1 MAVKRGTGRRRGP
14 ASAVA
19 LNGIR
24 GALAKSLR
32 TRVLLLTLLAFAV
45 VSVPAYFSFVA
56 IVNATVVKLGT
67 LFAEKQILFDRYRG
81 MGALMQEVKLAETL
95 ARSGAI
101 EAWARQEDNPAL
113 KARGIAELEHFR
125 EAFSDH
131 SYFFVVGASGNYYF
145 NDAENSYAGRQL
157 SHTLSRDNPRDAWY
171 YKTAALGAGCH
182 LNVDHDDA
190 LGVTKVWINCVI
202 RDGDTVLG
210 VLGSG
215 LDLTSFVREVVD
227 IPQTGV
233 TAMFVDR
240 SGAVQAHRDPRLVDF
255 HSLTKDVSNKKTV
268 FSLLDRPEDRET
280 MQAMMDRVTSSDVQ
294 VESHFMR
301 INGAEVLVGVGYLDR
316 LGWYN
321 ITVMDVDQI
330 IDRGLFLPI
339 GLLLGAIM
347 LLSVMAVGFVFK
359 RQVLDRLA
367 RVEGRFAAVHGG
379 RISPGVVDA
388 GTDEIGR
395 MSRAFEAMAA
405 QVSGNTARLE
415 KAVSERTA
423 ELKAL
428 AYRDQLTGIANR
440 RGFIEAFERI
450 REDAG
455 KNARLGLMLIDIDAF
470 KTVNDTIGHQ
480 AGDELV
486 AEVARRLTGMSR
498 AADACGRW
506 GGDEFILL
514 VSDIEPGELKPLAD
528 AVRLA
533 LSTRPVNLGE
543 REVTITVSVG
553 ASEIAEGDTLEAAV
567 DLADAALYR
576 AKSEGRDRAVAFD
589 PAWGMKQIA

>member
-1 MAVKRGTGRRRGP
+1 MRDGLNAAARQST
-14 ASAVA
+14 VA
-19 LNGIR
+19 LSSIR
-24 GALAKSLR
+24 RALANSLR
-32 TRVLLLTLLAFAV
+32 TRILLLTVCAFVA
-45 VSVPAYFSFVA
+45 VSVPACFSFVA

-81 MGALMQEVKLAETL
+81 LGALMQEVKLAETL
-95 ARSGAI
+95 ARSSAI
-101 EAWARQEDNPAL
+101 EAWARQEDNPVL
-113 KARGIAELEHFR
+113 REKGIAELEHFR

-145 NDAENSYAGRQL
+145 NDAENTYAGRQL
-157 SHTLSRDNPRDAWY
+157 SHRLSRDNPRDAWY

-215 LDLTSFVREVVD
+215 LDLTSFIREVVD

-255 HSLTKDVSNKKTV
+255 HSLTKELSNKKTV
-268 FSLLDRPEDRET
+268 FSLLDRPQDRQV
-280 MQAMMDRVTSSDVQ
+280 MQAMMDRVTSSDVL
-294 VESHFMR
+294 VESAFMH
-301 INGAEVLVGVGYLDR
+301 IDGAEVLVGVGYLDR

-321 ITVMDVDQI
+321 VTIMDVDKI
-330 IDRGLFLPI
+330 IDRSLFLPI

-347 LLSVMAVGFVFK
+347 LLSVAAVGWVFK

-367 RVEGRFAAVHGG
+367 RVEARFAAVSDGKFA
-379 RISPGVVDA
+379 PGMVDSA
-388 GTDEIGR
+388 GDEIGR

-415 KAVSERTA
+415 KAVAERTA
-423 ELKAL
+423 ELAAL

-440 RGFIEAFERI
+440 RGFIEAFTRV
-450 REDAG
+450 RETAG
-455 KNARLGLMLIDIDAF
+455 KDARLALMLIDVDTF
-470 KTVNDTIGHQ
+470 KTINDTLGHQ
-480 AGDELV
+480 AGDALV
-486 AEVARRLTGMSR
+486 AELARRLTGMVR
-498 AADACGRW
+498 PEDACGRW

-514 VSDIEPGELKPLAD
+514 VSNTGPGELMPLAD
-528 AVRLA
+528 AVRQA
-533 LSTRPVNLGE
+533 LTSRPVQLGE
-543 REVTITVSVG
+543 REVTITVSIG

-576 AKSEGRDRAVAFD
+576 AKSEGRNRAVAFD
-589 PAWGMKQIA
+589 PAWGMKQTA

>member
-1 MAVKRGTGRRRGP
+1 MRDGLNAAARQST
-14 ASAVA
+14 VA
-19 LNGIR
+19 LSSIR
-24 GALAKSLR
+24 RALANSLR
-32 TRVLLLTLLAFAV
+32 TRILLLTVCAFVA
-45 VSVPAYFSFVA
+45 VSVPACFSFVA

-81 MGALMQEVKLAETL
+81 LGALMQEVKLAETL
-95 ARSGAI
+95 ARSSAI
-101 EAWARQEDNPAL
+101 EAWARQEDNPVL
-113 KARGIAELEHFR
+113 REKGIAELEHFR

-145 NDAENSYAGRQL
+145 NDAENTYAGRQL
-157 SHTLSRDNPRDAWY
+157 SHRLSRDNPRDAWY

-215 LDLTSFVREVVD
+215 LDLTSFIREVVD

-255 HSLTKDVSNKKTV
+255 HSLTKELSNKKTV
-268 FSLLDRPEDRET
+268 FSLLDRPQDRQV
-280 MQAMMDRVTSSDVQ
+280 MQAMMDRVTSSDVL
-294 VESHFMR
+294 VESAFMH
-301 INGAEVLVGVGYLDR
+301 IDGAEVLVGVGYLDR

-321 ITVMDVDQI
+321 VTIMDVDKI

-347 LLSVMAVGFVFK
+347 LLSVAAVGWVFK

-367 RVEGRFAAVHGG
+367 RVEARFAAVSDGKFA
-379 RISPGVVDA
+379 PGMVDSA
-388 GTDEIGR
+388 GDEIGR

-415 KAVSERTA
+415 KAVAERTA
-423 ELKAL
+423 ELAAL

-440 RGFIEAFERI
+440 RGFIEAFTRV
-450 REDAG
+450 RETAG
-455 KNARLGLMLIDIDAF
+455 KDARLALMLIDVDTF
-470 KTVNDTIGHQ
+470 KTINDTLGHQ
-480 AGDELV
+480 AGDALV
-486 AEVARRLTGMSR
+486 AELARRLTGMVR
-498 AADACGRW
+498 PEDACGRW

-514 VSDIEPGELKPLAD
+514 VSNTGPGELMPLAD
-528 AVRLA
+528 AVRQA
-533 LSTRPVNLGE
+533 LTSRPVQLGE
-543 REVTITVSVG
+543 REVTITVSIG

-576 AKSEGRDRAVAFD
+576 AKSEGRNRAVAFD
-589 PAWGMKQIA
+589 PAWGMKQTA

>member
-1 MAVKRGTGRRRGP
+1 M
-14 ASAVA
+14 
-19 LNGIR
+19 
-24 GALAKSLR
+24 AKSLR
-32 TRVLLLTLLAFAV
+32 TRILLLTLCAFVA

-95 ARSGAI
+95 AGSGAI
-101 EAWARQEDNPAL
+101 EAWARQEDNPVL
-113 KARGIAELEHFR
+113 REKGIAELEHFR
-125 EAFSDH
+125 QAFSDR
-131 SYFFVVGASGNYYF
+131 SYFFVVGESGNYYF
-145 NDAENSYAGRQL
+145 NDAANAYAGKQL
-157 SHTLSRDNPRDAWY
+157 SHTLSRNNPRDAWY
-171 YKTAALGAGCH
+171 YQTAALGAGCH
-182 LNVDHDDA
+182 LNVDQDDA
-190 LGVTKVWINCVI
+190 LAVTKVWINCVI
-202 RDGDTVLG
+202 RDGDKVLG

-215 LDLTSFVREVVD
+215 LDLTSFIREVVD

-255 HSLTKDVSNKKTV
+255 HSLTKEMGNKKTV
-268 FSLLDRPEDRET
+268 FSLLDRPEDREA
-280 MQAMMDRVTSSDVQ
+280 MKSMMDQVTSSDVLVQ
-294 VESHFMR
+294 SHFMR
-301 INGAEVLVGVGYLDR
+301 VNGADVLVGVGYLDR

-321 ITVMDVDQI
+321 VTIMDVDKI

-347 LLSVMAVGFVFK
+347 LLSVAAVGFVFK

-367 RVEGRFAAVHGG
+367 RVEGRFAALNGG
-379 RISPGVVDA
+379 KFAPGVVDA

-415 KAVSERTA
+415 KAVAARTA
-423 ELKAL
+423 ELQAL
-428 AYRDQLTGIANR
+428 AYRDQLTGISNR

-450 REDAG
+450 RENAG
-455 KNARLGLMLIDIDAF
+455 KDARLALMLIDIDAF
-470 KTVNDTIGHQ
+470 KTVNDTLGHQ
-480 AGDELV
+480 AGDALV
-486 AEVARRLTGMSR
+486 AEMARRLTGMAR
-498 AADACGRW
+498 LEDACGRW

-514 VSDIEPGELKPLAD
+514 VSNTAPGELLPLAD

-533 LSTRPVNLGE
+533 LSSRPVTLGE

-553 ASEIAEGDTLEAAV
+553 ASEVAEGDTLEAAV

-589 PAWGMKQIA
+589 PAWGLKQSA

>member
-1 MAVKRGTGRRRGP
+1 MRDGLNAAARQST
-14 ASAVA
+14 VA
-19 LNGIR
+19 LSSIR
-24 GALAKSLR
+24 RALANSLR
-32 TRVLLLTLLAFAV
+32 TRILLLTVCAFVA
-45 VSVPAYFSFVA
+45 VSVPACFSFVA

-81 MGALMQEVKLAETL
+81 LGALMQEVKLAETL
-95 ARSGAI
+95 ARSSAI
-101 EAWARQEDNPAL
+101 EAWARQEDNPVL
-113 KARGIAELEHFR
+113 REKGIAELEHFR

-145 NDAENSYAGRQL
+145 NDAENTYAGRQL
-157 SHTLSRDNPRDAWY
+157 SHRLSRDNPRDAWY

-215 LDLTSFVREVVD
+215 LDLTSFIREVVD

-255 HSLTKDVSNKKTV
+255 HSLTKELSNKKTV
-268 FSLLDRPEDRET
+268 FSLLDRPQDRQV
-280 MQAMMDRVTSSDVQ
+280 MQAMMDRVTSSDVL
-294 VESHFMR
+294 VESAFMH
-301 INGAEVLVGVGYLDR
+301 IDGAEVLVGVGYLDR

-321 ITVMDVDQI
+321 VTIMDVDKI

-347 LLSVMAVGFVFK
+347 LLSVAAVGWVFK

-367 RVEGRFAAVHGG
+367 RVEARFAAVSDGKFA
-379 RISPGVVDA
+379 PGMVDSA
-388 GTDEIGR
+388 GDEIGR

-415 KAVSERTA
+415 KAVAERTA
-423 ELKAL
+423 ELAAL

-440 RGFIEAFERI
+440 RGFIEAFTRV
-450 REDAG
+450 RETAG
-455 KNARLGLMLIDIDAF
+455 KDARLALMLIDVDTF
-470 KTVNDTIGHQ
+470 KTINDTLGHQ
-480 AGDELV
+480 AGDALV
-486 AEVARRLTGMSR
+486 AELARRLTGMVR
-498 AADACGRW
+498 PEDACGRW

-514 VSDIEPGELKPLAD
+514 VSNTSLGELMPLAD
-528 AVRLA
+528 AVRQA
-533 LSTRPVNLGE
+533 LTSRPVQLGE
-543 REVTITVSVG
+543 REVTITVSIG

-576 AKSEGRDRAVAFD
+576 AKSEGRNRAVAFD
-589 PAWGMKQIA
+589 PAWGMKQTA

>member
-1 MAVKRGTGRRRGP
+1 MRDGLNAAARQST
-14 ASAVA
+14 VA
-19 LNGIR
+19 LSSIR
-24 GALAKSLR
+24 RALANSLR
-32 TRVLLLTLLAFAV
+32 TRILLLTVCAFVA
-45 VSVPAYFSFVA
+45 VSVPACFSFVA

-81 MGALMQEVKLAETL
+81 LGALMQEVKLAETL
-95 ARSGAI
+95 ARSSAI
-101 EAWARQEDNPAL
+101 EAWARQEDNPVL
-113 KARGIAELEHFR
+113 REKGIAELEHFR

-145 NDAENSYAGRQL
+145 NDAENTYAGRQL
-157 SHTLSRDNPRDAWY
+157 SHRLSRDNPRDAWY

-215 LDLTSFVREVVD
+215 LDLTSFIREVVD

-255 HSLTKDVSNKKTV
+255 HSLTKELSNKKTV
-268 FSLLDRPEDRET
+268 FSLLDRPQDRQV
-280 MQAMMDRVTSSDVQ
+280 MQAMMDRVTSSDVL
-294 VESHFMR
+294 VESAFMH
-301 INGAEVLVGVGYLDR
+301 IDGAEVLVGVGYLDR

-321 ITVMDVDQI
+321 VTIMDVDKI
-330 IDRGLFLPI
+330 IDRSLFLPI

-347 LLSVMAVGFVFK
+347 LLSVAAVGWVFK

-367 RVEGRFAAVHGG
+367 RVEARFAAVSDGKFA
-379 RISPGVVDA
+379 PGMVDSA
-388 GTDEIGR
+388 ADEIGR

-415 KAVSERTA
+415 KAVAERTA
-423 ELKAL
+423 ELAAL

-440 RGFIEAFERI
+440 RGFIEAFTRV
-450 REDAG
+450 RETAG
-455 KNARLGLMLIDIDAF
+455 KDARLALMLIDVDTF
-470 KTVNDTIGHQ
+470 KTINDTLGHQ
-480 AGDELV
+480 AGDALV
-486 AEVARRLTGMSR
+486 AELARRLTGMVR
-498 AADACGRW
+498 PEDACGRW

-514 VSDIEPGELKPLAD
+514 VSNTGPGELMPLAD
-528 AVRLA
+528 AVRQA
-533 LSTRPVNLGE
+533 LTSRPVQLGE
-543 REVTITVSVG
+543 REVTITVSIG

-576 AKSEGRDRAVAFD
+576 AKSEGRNRAVAFD
-589 PAWGMKQIA
+589 PAWGMKQTA

>member
-1 MAVKRGTGRRRGP
+1 MV
-14 ASAVA
+14 

-32 TRVLLLTLLAFAV
+32 TRILLLTLLAFAV

-95 ARSGAI
+95 ARSAAV
-101 EAWARQEDNPAL
+101 EAWGRQEDNPML
-113 KARGIAELEHFR
+113 RERGIGELEHFR

-145 NDAENSYAGRQL
+145 NDAQNSYAGKQL
-157 SHTLSRDNPRDAWY
+157 SHTLSRNNPRDAWY

-190 LGVTKVWINCVI
+190 LEVTKVWINCVI

-255 HSLTKDVSNKKTV
+255 HSLTKDMSNKKTV
-268 FSLLDRPEDRET
+268 FSLLDRPEDREA
-280 MQAMMDRVTSSDVQ
+280 MQAMMDRVTSSDVL

-301 INGAEVLVGVGYLDR
+301 INGSEVLVGVGYLDR

-379 RISPGVVDA
+379 RIAPGVVDA
-388 GTDEIGR
+388 GADEIGR

-455 KNARLGLMLIDIDAF
+455 KDARLGLMLIDIDAF
-470 KTVNDTIGHQ
+470 KTVNDTMGHQ

-589 PAWGMKQIA
+589 PAWGMKQSA

>member
-1 MAVKRGTGRRRGP
+1 MRDGLNAAARQST
-14 ASAVA
+14 VA
-19 LNGIR
+19 LSSIR
-24 GALAKSLR
+24 RALANSLR
-32 TRVLLLTLLAFAV
+32 TRILLLTVCAFVA
-45 VSVPAYFSFVA
+45 VSVPACFSFVA

-81 MGALMQEVKLAETL
+81 LGALMQEVKLAETL
-95 ARSGAI
+95 ARSSAI
-101 EAWARQEDNPAL
+101 ETWARQEDNPVL
-113 KARGIAELEHFR
+113 REKGIAELEHFR

-145 NDAENSYAGRQL
+145 NDAENTYAGRQL
-157 SHTLSRDNPRDAWY
+157 SHRLSRDNPRDAWY

-215 LDLTSFVREVVD
+215 LDLTSFIREVVD

-255 HSLTKDVSNKKTV
+255 HSLTKELSNKKTV
-268 FSLLDRPEDRET
+268 FSLLDRPQDRQV
-280 MQAMMDRVTSSDVQ
+280 MQAMMDRVTSSDVL
-294 VESHFMR
+294 VESAFMH
-301 INGAEVLVGVGYLDR
+301 IDGAEVLVGVGYLDR

-321 ITVMDVDQI
+321 VTIMDVDKI

-347 LLSVMAVGFVFK
+347 LLSVAAVGWVFK

-367 RVEGRFAAVHGG
+367 RVEARFAAVSDGKFA
-379 RISPGVVDA
+379 PGMVDSA
-388 GTDEIGR
+388 GDEIGR

-415 KAVSERTA
+415 KAVAERTA
-423 ELKAL
+423 ELAAL

-440 RGFIEAFERI
+440 RGFIEAFTRV
-450 REDAG
+450 RETAG
-455 KNARLGLMLIDIDAF
+455 KDARLALMLIDVDTF
-470 KTVNDTIGHQ
+470 KTINDTLGHQ
-480 AGDELV
+480 AGDALV
-486 AEVARRLTGMSR
+486 AELARRLTGMVR
-498 AADACGRW
+498 PEDACGRW

-514 VSDIEPGELKPLAD
+514 VSNTGPGELMPLAD
-528 AVRLA
+528 AVRQA
-533 LSTRPVNLGE
+533 LTSRPVQLGE
-543 REVTITVSVG
+543 REVTITVSIG

-576 AKSEGRDRAVAFD
+576 AKSEGRNRAVAFD
-589 PAWGMKQIA
+589 PAWGMKQTA

>member
-1 MAVKRGTGRRRGP
+1 
-14 ASAVA
+14 VA
-19 LNGIR
+19 LNSIR
-24 GALAKSLR
+24 RALAKSLR
-32 TRVLLLTLLAFAV
+32 TRILLLTLCAFVA

-56 IVNATVVKLGT
+56 IVNATVVTLGT

-101 EAWARQEDNPAL
+101 EAWARQEDNPVL
-113 KARGIAELEHFR
+113 RQKGIAELEHFR

-131 SYFFVVGASGNYYF
+131 SYFFVVGESGNYYF
-145 NDAENSYAGRQL
+145 NDAANSYAGKQL
-157 SHTLSRDNPRDAWY
+157 SHTLSRNNPRDGWY
-171 YKTAALGAGCH
+171 YQTAALGEGCH

-202 RDGDTVLG
+202 RDGDKVLG

-215 LDLTSFVREVVD
+215 LDLTSFIREVVD

-255 HSLTKDVSNKKTV
+255 HSLTNEIGNKKTV
-268 FSLLDRPEDRET
+268 FSLLDRPEDREA
-280 MQAMMDRVTSSDVQ
+280 MQAMMDQVTSSDVLVQ
-294 VESHFMR
+294 SHFMR
-301 INGAEVLVGVGYLDR
+301 VNGAEVLVGVGYLDR

-321 ITVMDVDQI
+321 VTIMDVDKI
-330 IDRGLFLPI
+330 IDRSLFVPI

-347 LLSVMAVGFVFK
+347 LLSVAAVGFVFK

-367 RVEGRFAAVHGG
+367 RVEGRFAALNGG
-379 RISPGVVDA
+379 KFAPGVVDA

-415 KAVSERTA
+415 RAVAERTA

-440 RGFIEAFERI
+440 RGFIDAFDRI
-450 REDAG
+450 REGAG
-455 KNARLGLMLIDIDAF
+455 KEARLALMLIDIDAF
-470 KTVNDTIGHQ
+470 KGINDTLGHQ
-480 AGDELV
+480 AGDALV
-486 AEVARRLTGMSR
+486 AEMARRLTGMVR
-498 AADACGRW
+498 ADDACGRW

-514 VSDIEPGELKPLAD
+514 VSNTAPGELRPLAD

-533 LSTRPVNLGE
+533 LSSRPVMLGE